1 MRKVYVCSP
10 YSGNVEHNIEKAKD
24 FCNEVLLEGNMP
36 IAPHLYFTQFMDDNN
51 PTQREKA
58 LEFNKVLIDFC
69 DELAVFGDHISS
81 GMAEEIKY
89 ASSTDKLIVN
99 MMEVLDETTN

>member
-1 MRKVYVCSP
+1 
-10 YSGNVEHNIEKAKD
+10 
-24 FCNEVLLEGNMP
+24 MP

-89 ASSTDKLIVN
+89 ASSTGKLIVN
-99 MMEVLDETTN
+99 MMEVSNETTN